1 MFDLDTWQEI
11 LITARRNKLRTGM
24 TAAGVFWGMFML
36 LVMLGFGEGLE
47 IGTRRSMG
55 DFSTNAV
62 YIWGQRT
69 SIPYKGLQPGREID
83 YDNADNQAIVA
94 EIDGIEHVAARNQ
107 LGGYSNGNNVTHAS
121 KTGNFSVMG
130 DQPAYQHIQPM
141 VFDGGRFLNDLD
153 LRDRRKVAVIGAQ
166 VYDVLFDKGA
176 DPVGDYIKINGVYFQ
191 IIGLFHSAMPG
202 DSGDRQESTIHIPMS
217 TFQQVFNQG
226 NRIGWFAITGEPQ
239 ISGAQLEADVRA
251 LLSQRHAIHPED
263 QHAIGSN
270 NSEKEFKK
278 ITNLFWGIRLF
289 VWFVGIATLATGL
302 VGVSN
307 ILLIV
312 VRERTREI
320 GLRRA
325 LGATP
330 TSIVSLVILEAVV
343 LTSLAGY
350 VGLVTG
356 VGVLE
361 VSAFAIGPDNNFL
374 GQPEVD
380 LSVAVT
386 AAIILVIGGAVAGLL
401 PAHRAVSIKT
411 VDALR
416 AD

>member
-11 LITARRNKLRTGM
+11 VLTARRNKLRTAM

-36 LVMLGFGEGLE
+36 MVMLGFGEGLE
-47 IGTRRSMG
+47 VGTRRTMG

-69 SIPYKGLQPGREID
+69 SMPYKGLQPGRNID
-83 YDNADNQAIVA
+83 YDNDDYRAIVA
-94 EIDGIEHVAARNQ
+94 EVDGIEHVAARNQ
-107 LGGYSNGNNVTHAS
+107 LGGYSNGNNVSHAA

-130 DQPAYQHIQPM
+130 DQPAYRHIQPM
-141 VFDGGRFLNDLD
+141 VFDTGRFVNALD
-153 LRDRRKVAVIGAQ
+153 LRDRRKVAVIGSQ
-166 VYDVLFDKGA
+166 VYDVLFERGA
-176 DPVGDYIKINGVYFQ
+176 DPISDHIKINGVYFQ
-191 IIGLFHSAMPG
+191 VIGVFHSAMPG
-202 DSGDRQESTIHIPMS
+202 ETGDRQASTIHIPMT

-226 NRIGWFAITGEPQ
+226 NRIGWFAITGTPD
-239 ISGAQLEADVRA
+239 ISGIALEQNVRQVLA
-251 LLSQRHAIHPED
+251 RRHAIHPED
-263 QHAIGSN
+263 RHAIGSN

-278 ITNLFWGIRLF
+278 ITNLFWGIRIF

-302 VGVSN
+302 VGVTN

-312 VRERTREI
+312 VRERTKEI

-330 TSIVSLVILEAVV
+330 ASVISLVILEAVV

-350 VGLVTG
+350 MGLVSGVGL
-356 VGVLE
+356 LE
-361 VSAFAIGPDNNFL
+361 VAAVVIGPDNEFL
-374 GQPEVD
+374 GQPKVD
-380 LSVAVT
+380 LSIAIM
-386 AAIILVIGGAVAGLL
+386 AALILVIGGALAGLL
-401 PAHRAVSIKT
+401 PAQRAVSIKT